1 LTRAEPKFTIGAAAD
16 VARAAEY
23 YNAQRSS
30 LGYEFLEEVERITAH
45 IRESPLLSTLVDPP
59 IRRVLL
65 RRFPCGIFYVAGVSE
80 EPDVVVAVMDLRQH
94 PDLIRKRIKTPW

>member
-1 LTRAEPKFTIGAAAD
+1 MRAEPKFTVGAAAD
-16 VARAAEY
+16 VARGAEH
-23 YNAQRSS
+23 YNAQRPN

-45 IRESPLLSTLVDPP
+45 IREAPLLSTLVDPP

-65 RRFPCGIFYVAGVSE
+65 RRFPYGMFYVAGGSD

-94 PDLIRKRIKTPW
+94 PDVIRKAYQR